1 MDERRVPVSGDGP
14 ANGRGAGGS
23 AAAHRYRAAVVGRF
37 RAFRYAF
44 AGIKY
49 ALGQPNFRIQ
59 LALGILALILAALF
73 RLPLTDWLALIL
85 VSLAVLTLEMLNTVI
100 EAVVDLVSPEYHP
113 LAKTA
118 KDVAAGAVLLGAIAS
133 VIVGA
138 FIFVPQLW
146 HLLAR

>member
-1 MDERRVPVSGDGP
+1 M
-14 ANGRGAGGS
+14 
-23 AAAHRYRAAVVGRF
+23 
-37 RAFRYAF
+37 
-44 AGIKY
+44 
-49 ALGQPNFRIQ
+49 GQPNFRIQ

-138 FIFVPQLW
+138 FIFVPQFW

>member
-1 MDERRVPVSGDGP
+1 M
-14 ANGRGAGGS
+14 
-23 AAAHRYRAAVVGRF
+23 
-37 RAFRYAF
+37 
-44 AGIKY
+44 
-49 ALGQPNFRIQ
+49 GQPNFRIQ

>member
-1 MDERRVPVSGDGP
+1 LDERRVPIGGDGP
-14 ANGRGAGGS
+14 VDGRGAGGS
-23 AAAHRYRAAVVGRF
+23 GAAHRYRAAVVGRF

-49 ALGQPNFRIQ
+49 AFGQPNFRIQ
-59 LALGILALILAALF
+59 LTLGVVALLLAALF

-100 EAVVDLVSPEYHP
+100 EAVVDLISPDYHP

-133 VIVGA
+133 VIVGV
-138 FIFVPQLW
+138 FIFVPRIWQLLG
-146 HLLAR
+146 H

>member
-1 MDERRVPVSGDGP
+1 MDEGRVPVSGDGP
-14 ANGRGAGGS
+14 ADGRGAGGS
-23 AAAHRYRAAVVGRF
+23 TAAHRYRAAVAGRF

-49 ALGQPNFRIQ
+49 AFGQPNFRIQ
-59 LALGILALILAALF
+59 LSLGVIALVLAALF
-73 RLPLTDWLALIL
+73 RLPRTDWLALIL

-100 EAVVDLVSPEYHP
+100 EAVVDLASPEYQP

-133 VIVGA
+133 VIVGV
-138 FIFVPQLW
+138 FIFVPPLW
-146 HLLAR
+146 HLLAH

>member
-1 MDERRVPVSGDGP
+1 MGERRVSVSGNGP
-14 ANGRGAGGS
+14 PDGRGAGGS

-44 AGIKY
+44 AGIRY
-49 ALGQPNFRIQ
+49 AFGQPNFRIQ
-59 LALGILALILAALF
+59 LSLSVIALILAALF
-73 RLPLTDWLALIL
+73 RLRLAEWLALIL

-100 EAVVDLVSPEYHP
+100 EAIVDLVSPEYHP

-138 FIFVPQLW
+138 FIFVPHIW
-146 HLLAR
+146 HLIAH